1 MVFSKL
7 LAFLHRKKK
16 PHLIADMLPK
26 PSLPDFIIIP
36 PEQNAYQEQD
46 IEVKEKEDELCEE
59 PRASET
65 FHAVNPQI
73 AREKAAAKNLLILYA
88 GRERWD
94 LYHRTYVFWG
104 VDFSLASRLLQLETD
119 MKSQD
124 EFTPEEQAILKDLAL
139 KRWIKTLK
147 NGGVYYYGLSSRT
160 AMILRKQM
168 IRSFGK
174 QSHIRV

>member
-1 MVFSKL
+1 MVFNKL
-7 LAFLHRKKK
+7 LALFHRKKK
-16 PHLIADMLPK
+16 PHLIANMLPT
-26 PSLPDFIIIP
+26 PSFPYFIIVP
-36 PEQNAYQEQD
+36 PELNVPQEQD
-46 IEVKEKEDELCEE
+46 SEIKEEGEELCEE

-104 VDFSLASRLLQLETD
+104 IDFSLASRLLQLETD
-119 MKSQD
+119 MKSQN

-160 AMILRKQM
+160 AIILRKQM
-168 IRSFGK
+168 ITQTF
-174 QSHIRV
+174 